1 MLLVQPSTFSDSS
14 MAAVRCVPPTVRK
27 EHVPAVRCS
36 LALHA
41 SGMLAGSRPE
51 KTSALYLGGQRR
63 GVPSAA
69 VEAARSSTRG
79 SG

>member
-1 MLLVQPSTFSDSS
+1 

-51 KTSALYLGGQRR
+51 KTSALYLQLYTRSVKGVGVGGF
-63 GVPSAA
+63 G
-69 VEAARSSTRG
+69 G
-79 SG
+79 G